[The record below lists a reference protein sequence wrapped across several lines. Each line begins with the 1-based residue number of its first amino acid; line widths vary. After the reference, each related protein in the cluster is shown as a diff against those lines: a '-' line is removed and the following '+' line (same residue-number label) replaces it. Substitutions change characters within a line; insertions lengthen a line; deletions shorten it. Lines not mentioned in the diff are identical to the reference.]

1 MKLCLVVL
9 SALLSIPASSS
20 SLGSS
25 QADRIVIVKSTHT
38 MTIYNHA
45 RILGEYKVALGR
57 GGIGPKVQQGDHK
70 TPEGQ
75 YAVDSRNAHS
85 AFHLALHLSYPNAQD
100 RDRAA
105 RSNLNPG
112 GSIEIHGLPSHF
124 AWLGWL
130 ANSVDWTDGCIA
142 VTDKEIEEIWRIV
155 PNGTRVD
162 ILP

>member
-1 MKLCLVVL
+1 MRLCLVIL
-9 SALLSIPASSS
+9 SALLSVPAGSS
-20 SLGSS
+20 SLVSS
-25 QADRIVIVKSTHT
+25 QADHIIIEKSTHT
-38 MTIYNHA
+38 ITIYDHA
-45 RILGEYKVALGR
+45 SILGKYKVALGR
-57 GGIGPKVQQGDHK
+57 GGVGPKVQQGDHK

-75 YAVDSRNAHS
+75 YTVDSRNAHS

-100 RDRAA
+100 RARAA
-105 RSNLNPG
+105 QSNLNPG
-112 GSIEIHGLPSHF
+112 GSIEIHGLPPRF
-124 AWLGWL
+124 AWLGRL